1 MSRLV
6 ALDNKAHRHLRV
18 AQEKVAAQ
26 GARLHMV
33 PVVLGE
39 FLKLCVQYP
48 IVLTKKADTGRFG
61 CSCLFGFEKNENLFW
76 RNDRWDAIY
85 IPLHIARQPF
95 FVAPR
100 ANPQADGEFVLCID
114 TQNDS
119 LQEATGDCIYDAQGN
134 ETPYLQRTKS
144 LLAALLTG
152 EGETQRFVDKLLAL
166 NLVQPMR
173 LEIEYANHQSQR
185 VEGLYTVD
193 EARMKSLSPEALVE
207 LHSLHYLAPIYTMLA
222 SLGHVYSLI
231 ERKNALL
238 AG

>member
-18 AQEKVAAQ
+18 APEKIAAQ

-33 PVVLGE
+33 PVVLSE

-48 IVLTKKADTGRFG
+48 IVLTKKADTGRFV
-61 CSCLFGFEKNENLFW
+61 CVCLFGFEKNENLFW
-76 RNDRWDAIY
+76 RNNRWDALY
-85 IPLHIARQPF
+85 TPLHIARQPF
-95 FVAPR
+95 FVA
-100 ANPQADGEFVLCID
+100 AGETPQADGQFVVCID

-119 LQEATGDCIYDAQGN
+119 LQESDGDSIFDERGN
-134 ETPYLQRTKS
+134 ETPYLQKTKAI
-144 LLAALLTG
+144 LAALLTG
-152 EGETQRFVDKLLAL
+152 ETETERFVDKLLAL

-173 LEIEYANHQSQR
+173 LEIEYANRQSQR
-185 VEGLYTVD
+185 VAGLYTVD
-193 EARMKSLSPEALVE
+193 EARMKSLSSEVVAE

-231 ERKNALL
+231 DRKNVLL
-238 AG
+238 TS